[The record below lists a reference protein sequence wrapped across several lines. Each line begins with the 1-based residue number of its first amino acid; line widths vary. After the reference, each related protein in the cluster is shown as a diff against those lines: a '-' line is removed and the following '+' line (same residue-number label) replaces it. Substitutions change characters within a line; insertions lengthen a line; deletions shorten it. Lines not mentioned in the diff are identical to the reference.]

1 VNKQLDC
8 GDCLPMPVVVLG
20 KSRFKTKLKLGKLYF
35 DRSDFVSLTRTIRE
49 LHATCLNEVCWLAGQ
64 NWYWKN
70 NMIFSSKRSLG
81 WQCLPYVAIVV
92 HG

>member
-1 VNKQLDC
+1 
-8 GDCLPMPVVVLG
+8 MPVVVLG

-64 NWYWKN
+64 K
-70 NMIFSSKRSLG
+70 
-81 WQCLPYVAIVV
+81 
-92 HG
+92 